1 MGSVHAPAL
10 PGPGRER
17 GAATAT
23 STGSRRD
30 IDTEHMRTVLVVD
43 DDERV
48 RQVVRAQLQG
58 TGFFVVEVASG
69 EDALELCRDL
79 APHVVV
85 LDLYLQ
91 GMQGVE
97 VCRRLKERRDHP
109 YVSVVMLS
117 ASDTRSDIVAG
128 LEAGADDFLTKP
140 ISMTELRLRVS
151 NLAKVSEYHRYARAE
166 RDAALKRVD
175 ELNGQLL
182 RTERLASVGTLTA
195 GICHELN
202 NIGQV
207 LAGAVDELECA
218 GLSGEAAE
226 ALPSLASA
234 TKHVHE
240 LAKSLLRVVRV
251 DKQAT
256 ATVPF
261 CAVAEEVFH
270 MLKLTG
276 RTKHVDVLL
285 SSTPEVAVR
294 AAKVEIQQVLLNLVG
309 NAADALAWRS
319 KGRIEVTTR
328 DAKGVLEVEVR
339 DNGPGMSAE
348 VAARVFEPFFTTKPV
363 GEGTGLGLSVVKRI
377 VEGWGGELKLSTE
390 LERGTSFTFGI
401 PKA

>member
-97 VCRRLKERRDHP
+97 VCRRLKERRDQP

-117 ASDTRSDIVAG
+117 ASGTRADIVAG

-285 SSTPEVAVR
+285 SSTPEVSVR

-328 DAKGVLEVEVR
+328 DQKGVLEVEVR

>member
-1 MGSVHAPAL
+1 MESVRAPEL
-10 PGPGRER
+10 QGPTRER
-17 GAATAT
+17 GGATAAPIV
-23 STGSRRD
+23 SRVD

-48 RQVVRAQLQG
+48 RQVVRAQLAG
-58 TGFFVVEVASG
+58 AGFFVVEVASG
-69 EDALELCRDL
+69 EEALDLCRDL

-85 LDLYLQ
+85 LDLYMR

-97 VCRRLKERRDHP
+97 VCRRLKARRDHP

-117 ASDTRSDIVAG
+117 ASGTRSDIVAG

-166 RDAALKRVD
+166 RDAALRRVD
-175 ELNGQLL
+175 ELNAQLL

-207 LAGAVDELECA
+207 LAGAVDELEYA
-218 GLSGEAAE
+218 GLSGDAAE

-251 DKQAT
+251 DNQA
-256 ATVPF
+256 AAAVSF
-261 CAVAEEVFH
+261 CEVAEEVFH

-276 RTKHVDVLL
+276 RTKHV
-285 SSTPEVAVR
+285 EVSLVCCPHVTVKAT
-294 AAKVEIQQVLLNLVG
+294 KVEVQQVLLNLVG
-309 NAADALAWRS
+309 NAADALSWRS
-319 KGRIEVTTR
+319 KAKIDVSTR
-328 DAKGVLEVEVR
+328 DAGDFILVDVR

-348 VAARVFEPFFTTKPV
+348 VASQVFEPFFTTKPV

-377 VEGWGGELKLSTE
+377 VEGWGGRLELATE
-390 LERGTSFTFGI
+390 PEKGASFTFGI

>member
-1 MGSVHAPAL
+1 
-10 PGPGRER
+10 
-17 GAATAT
+17 
-23 STGSRRD
+23 
-30 IDTEHMRTVLVVD
+30 MRTVLVVD

-97 VCRRLKERRDHP
+97 VCRRLKERRDQP

-117 ASDTRSDIVAG
+117 ASGTRSDIVAG

-175 ELNGQLL
+175 ELNSQLL

-285 SSTPEVAVR
+285 SSSPEVAVK
-294 AAKVEIQQVLLNLVG
+294 AAKVEVQQVLLNLVG

-328 DAKGVLEVEVR
+328 ESKGFLEVEVR
-339 DNGPGMSAE
+339 DNGPGMSAD
-348 VAARVFEPFFTTKPV
+348 VAARVFDPFFTTKPV

-377 VEGWGGELKLSTE
+377 VEGWGGELTLSTE